1 MRLNKSI
8 ISILLILLV
17 IVEGLCNTIFINY
30 YDKENSSIVYLVLG
44 LFISILPLIKVKAT
58 ETIDISGK
66 AYRVALTLGM
76 LGISFYLYK
85 EAKPLFANIPIDY
98 RLADMLPILKIMCER
113 FMQGEEVYAIIPQIW
128 DGMQPIYLPALW
140 MPLIPATYFDFDV
153 RWTSV
158 LLFVAGL
165 VLIVNT
171 RKGEKQKEEEGRRTL
186 EGAKVEEVT
195 SDFSLH
201 NPLSSKVPFT
211 SLLILVPIY
220 ILVHDMIKFEGRFF
234 AMTEESMVVFYYL
247 LLAYA
252 IAKEKTVLTGIA
264 LSLCMLSRYSLAIWA
279 IMYVLYVFFFVKRSK
294 AIAIGGIAGGL
305 SIFLMVVSQG
315 MGSLHVFLGLQEN
328 YINAIIN
335 EKEKFEPMI
344 NISLGVAKF
353 FVYEN
358 LATLHQ
364 LFMVSAFLVP
374 ALSLLLFARFKNKIN
389 TDFFALCSLKL
400 TLVVF
405 YNLLVMPFMY
415 LFFTSTLLS
424 IAILNAYFS
433 FNPTRSF

>member
-1 MRLNKSI
+1 MRVNKSI

-30 YDKENSSIVYLVLG
+30 YDKENSSIVYLVVG
-44 LFISILPLIKVKAT
+44 LFISILPLIKVKAA
-58 ETIDISGK
+58 ETIDIPGK
-66 AYRVALTLGM
+66 AYRAALTLGM

-158 LLFVAGL
+158 LLFLAGL
-165 VLIVNT
+165 VLIVST
-171 RKGEKQKEEEGRRTL
+171 RKGEKR
-186 EGAKVEEVT
+186 KVEGGRGKREEAT
-195 SDFSLH
+195 SDFPLH
-201 NPLSSKVPFT
+201 NPPFPKVPFT

-252 IAKEKTVLTGIA
+252 ISKEKTILTGVA

-279 IMYVLYVFFFVKRSK
+279 IMYVVYVFFFVKRSK

-305 SIFLMVVSQG
+305 SIVLMVVSQG
-315 MGSLHVFLGLQEN
+315 MGSLDVFLGLQEN

-344 NISLGVAKF
+344 NISLGMAKF

-374 ALSLLLFARFKNKIN
+374 ALSLLLFARFKAKIN
-389 TDFFALCSLKL
+389 ADFFALCSLKL

-433 FNPTRSF
+433 FNPTRSS